1 MILFSISC
9 SLLTAVGSYFLRS
22 SRIHDLLARR
32 AVKQGI
38 RMLFI
43 LGLLVAMLR
52 FGWLS
57 GLLVMAVMIAIS
69 LALVYTLMPRVLQY
83 CHDHH
88 SHPSLK

>member
-9 SLLTAVGSYFLRS
+9 SLLTAVGSYFLQS

-43 LGLLVAMLR
+43 LGLLVACFR

-57 GLLVMAVMIAIS
+57 GLIAMVAMVLVSA
-69 LALVYTLMPRVLQY
+69 ALVYTLLPRAMQY

-88 SHPSLK
+88 SRPSLK

>member
-9 SLLTAVGSYFLRS
+9 SLLTAVGSYFLQS

-43 LGLLVAMLR
+43 LGLLVACLR

-57 GLLVMAVMIAIS
+57 GLLAMAGMIAIS
-69 LALVYTLMPRVLQY
+69 LALVYTLMPRVLRY
-83 CHDHH
+83 CRIHH
-88 SHPSLK
+88 LHS

>member
-9 SLLTAVGSYFLRS
+9 SLVTAVGSYFLRS
-22 SRIHDLLARR
+22 HRIHDLLARR
-32 AVKQGI
+32 AVWQGI

-43 LGLLVAMLR
+43 LGLLVAMFR

-57 GLLVMAVMIAIS
+57 GLVAMAAMVLVSV
-69 LALVYTLMPRVLQY
+69 ALVYTLMPRVLQY